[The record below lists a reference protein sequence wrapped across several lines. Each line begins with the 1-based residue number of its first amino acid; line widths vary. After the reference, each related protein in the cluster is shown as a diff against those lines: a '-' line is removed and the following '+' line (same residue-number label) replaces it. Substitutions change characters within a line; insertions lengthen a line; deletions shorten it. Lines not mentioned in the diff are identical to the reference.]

1 MRDRGMNLNT
11 DTGDKMTDRTA
22 TTFTDNILRR
32 STSSAECSEVQSTN
46 QRPPKELGSKSATNQ
61 LQYYN
66 GKVIAL
72 CMQHLEHWNRYK
84 VVQASL
90 TRIYYGF
97 LTFGTQRAQLV
108 HLTYLTWP
116 RPCFDRPQFR
126 LFCVCVQRSEN
137 KRSKNFPKWYLWAS
151 KNKKQKTQDFLPTTL
166 DWLFQGE
173 IQANTQPLTMS
184 TSQRGQRTLY
194 ACAKI
199 VHCAIIRN
207 GRRTQ
212 CCKEQGWSSCTFNT
226 MSNKSGKWCKKS
238 SSEKFLFD

>member
-151 KNKKQKTQDFLPTTL
+151 KNKKHRIFSQPHLIDYSKERYKQTHTTTHHVDFTTWSENFVRMRKNSSL
-166 DWLFQGE
+166 
-173 IQANTQPLTMS
+173 
-184 TSQRGQRTLY
+184 
-194 ACAKI
+194 
-199 VHCAIIRN
+199 RN
-207 GRRTQ
+207 
-212 CCKEQGWSSCTFNT
+212 N
-226 MSNKSGKWCKKS
+226 
-238 SSEKFLFD
+238 